1 MSARNDW
8 HPDTR
13 TVHTPVPDLTGSR
26 SLGVP
31 IHQNHLFAFDD
42 SDAMAD
48 SFAGP
53 GGPYVYGRMG
63 NPTVHAL
70 EQAVADLE
78 GGVGGIATGS
88 GMGAINAVLLSL
100 LRSGDHVIAQ
110 RCLYGATMAMLNI
123 LADRWGVEVTYI
135 SGEDPAEVSAALRPN
150 TRVLYLETITNPT
163 VRVADLPAHFA
174 IAKQAGVVCVVDNTY
189 ASPTLCRPIEHGA
202 DVVVHSITKYISGH
216 GDVLGGVAVFAD
228 GEMRHR
234 VWEFA
239 NELGPN
245 ADPFAAWLT
254 IRGLQTLPLR
264 VRRHC
269 GNALSLATRL
279 SGHPAVSSVAYP
291 GLPGHPDH
299 KVAARLL
306 DGGYGGVLSFELT
319 GGREAGRRFCSAL
332 RLISVAASLGST
344 RTLAL
349 HPASTSHRQ
358 LDDAQLAAAD
368 ISPGLIRI
376 AVGIEDPEDLWRD
389 LAQAL
394 DAAG

>member
-1 MSARNDW
+1 
-8 HPDTR
+8 
-13 TVHTPVPDLTGSR
+13 
-26 SLGVP
+26 
-31 IHQNHLFAFDD
+31 
-42 SDAMAD
+42 
-48 SFAGP
+48 
-53 GGPYVYGRMG
+53 
-63 NPTVHAL
+63 
-70 EQAVADLE
+70 
-78 GGVGGIATGS
+78 
-88 GMGAINAVLLSL
+88 
-100 LRSGDHVIAQ
+100 
-110 RCLYGATMAMLNI
+110 
-123 LADRWGVEVTYI
+123 
-135 SGEDPAEVSAALRPN
+135 
-150 TRVLYLETITNPT
+150 
-163 VRVADLPAHFA
+163 
-174 IAKQAGVVCVVDNTY
+174 
-189 ASPTLCRPIEHGA
+189 
-202 DVVVHSITKYISGH
+202 
-216 GDVLGGVAVFAD
+216 
-228 GEMRHR
+228 
-234 VWEFA
+234 
-239 NELGPN
+239 ELGPN

-269 GNALSLATRL
+269 DNALSLATRL

-291 GLPGHPDH
+291 GLAGHPDH

-368 ISPGLIRI
+368 ISPGLIRV